1 MKDYAALIESFAF
14 RWDVTDPVGSVP
26 VFISVTQRMPPAQ
39 RAKVAG
45 RAILISFGVLVFFI
59 IVGEILLKA
68 MGIPLTAFQIFGDII
83 LFLFALTMIFGER
96 KPDEEKKMV
105 CDTNNPAVFPLAIP
119 SIASPGAMMAVV
131 LLTDNSRHS
140 IPDQVKT
147 TLIMAAILIIT
158 YVLLRLANPIQ
169 KLIGDAGASI
179 VSRVM
184 GLILAS
190 VAANSVLEGITQHFN
205 LGN

>member
-1 MKDYAALIESFAF
+1 
-14 RWDVTDPVGSVP
+14 
-26 VFISVTQRMPPAQ
+26 
-39 RAKVAG
+39 
-45 RAILISFGVLVFFI
+45 
-59 IVGEILLKA
+59 
-68 MGIPLTAFQIFGDII
+68 
-83 LFLFALTMIFGER
+83 
-96 KPDEEKKMV
+96 
-105 CDTNNPAVFPLAIP
+105 
-119 SIASPGAMMAVV
+119 MAVV